1 MLLGVLDPDSKVL
14 WESRE
19 ASTGQTEDE
28 LVELLVRE
36 IGEAHDACPGAAAV
50 GLGIPATIDHDK
62 GIAVSAVNL
71 PLENLP
77 IREIVGGRTGLPVFV
92 DNDATVAALAEH
104 LYGAARGAENAVM
117 LTIGTGIGGGL
128 ILGGEVYRG
137 STGAGAELGHTVID
151 ADGPPCQ
158 GNCPGRGCI
167 ETLASGTALGR
178 EGRAAAER
186 EPDSVLG
193 QLKAAGEE
201 VDGKA
206 VTEAALGGDA
216 TAVGVFDLIGSRLGV
231 ALTSFANIFE
241 PEVFVIGGGVIAAGD
256 LLLEPARR
264 ELAARALP
272 PMKRIP
278 VVAAE
283 LGADAGMM
291 GISDPG
297 YRLIRRCLERALDV
311 TVLPGPSVVPVA
323 LVASGLPTDRWRFEG
338 FLPKRSGEMERVLR
352 SAETVIAFESPR
364 RVGESLGALA
374 AIAPDR
380 PAAVCREMTKMHEE
394 VARGSLAELA
404 RRFRGD
410 VKGEIVLVIGP
421 AAAEDHDR
429 DVGFA
434 VDALRHLVQSGAR
447 PRAAASVVAALTGTR
462 ANDLYR
468 ALTGREPRR

>member
-36 IGEAHDACPGAAAV
+36 IGEAHAVREGVAGV
-50 GLGIPATIDHDK
+50 GLGIPATINHDK

-71 PLENLP
+71 PLEDVPVRDLV
-77 IREIVGGRTGLPVFV
+77 RERTGLPAFV

-128 ILGGEVYRG
+128 ILGGEIYRG
-137 STGAGAELGHTVID
+137 STGAGAELGHTVIE

-158 GNCPGRGCI
+158 GNCPGRGCV

-186 EPDSVLG
+186 EPDSALG
-193 QLKAAGEE
+193 VMLADGETI
-201 VDGKA
+201 DGKV

-216 TAVGVFDLIGSRLGV
+216 TARGVFDLIGSRLGV

-256 LLLEPARR
+256 LLLDPARR
-264 ELAARALP
+264 VLAERALP

-283 LGADAGMM
+283 LGADAGMIGAAAM
-291 GISDPG
+291 ARIE
-297 YRLIRRCLERALDV
+297 LER
-311 TVLPGPSVVPVA
+311 G
-323 LVASGLPTDRWRFEG
+323 GG
-338 FLPKRSGEMERVLR
+338 
-352 SAETVIAFESPR
+352 
-364 RVGESLGALA
+364 
-374 AIAPDR
+374 
-380 PAAVCREMTKMHEE
+380 
-394 VARGSLAELA
+394 
-404 RRFRGD
+404 
-410 VKGEIVLVIGP
+410 
-421 AAAEDHDR
+421 
-429 DVGFA
+429 
-434 VDALRHLVQSGAR
+434 
-447 PRAAASVVAALTGTR
+447 
-462 ANDLYR
+462 
-468 ALTGREPRR
+468 